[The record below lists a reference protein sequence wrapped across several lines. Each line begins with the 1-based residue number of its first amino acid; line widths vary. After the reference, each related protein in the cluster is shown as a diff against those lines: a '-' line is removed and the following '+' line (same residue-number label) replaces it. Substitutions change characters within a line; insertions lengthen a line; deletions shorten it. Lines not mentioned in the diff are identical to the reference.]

1 MEFTPQG
8 YLTLSNSHAILVSVN
23 EVGDEVT
30 YQYSDDDEVN
40 VAEILFNGDGEAYFE
55 TKWGQTYNLDQFM
68 TVTF

>member
-23 EVGDEVT
+23 EVGDEVS

-55 TKWGQTYNLDQFM
+55 TKWGRTYNLDQFM